1 MDIFFN
7 VLQSFWNLYEPDMKM
22 YNFNS
27 KGILSSYFWNKN
39 YDSKT
44 DYELG
49 IVVLAEEKE

>member
-1 MDIFFN
+1 
-7 VLQSFWNLYEPDMKM
+7 MKM

-27 KGILSSYFWNKN
+27 KGILSIYFWNKN